1 MAVPVVG
8 KVLLVT
14 NVFIGYL
21 RTGLHTGWVCGRV
34 SNTSAFFPLSS

>member
-8 KVLLVT
+8 KVLLDT

-21 RTGLHTGWVCGRV
+21 RAGLYAEWV
-34 SNTSAFFPLSS
+34 